1 MTGMTATA
9 DRFINAF
16 DNALRT
22 LHGVY
27 STQSRANPAGDLQ
40 EAELDESERKH
51 IAGLM
56 RVDHVGEICAQALY
70 QGQALTA
77 RDETT
82 RQHMLQAAAEETD
95 HLAWCDDRL
104 KELDSHTS
112 FLNPVWYAGSFAI
125 GAAAGLAGKGWNLGF
140 VVETERQVEAH
151 LEQHLNEIPEK
162 DQRSRVILQQMKDD
176 EVRHAENAEQAG
188 GKPLPPPIKDG
199 MRLAS
204 KLMTTAAYWV

>member
-1 MTGMTATA
+1 MFAVDHLITS
-9 DRFINAF
+9 F

-27 STQSRANPAGDLQ
+27 SSQSRPNPAGNMD
-40 EAELDESERKH
+40 EAELDDNERKH

-77 RDETT
+77 RDEKT
-82 RQHMLQAAAEETD
+82 RQHMLEAAAEETD

-104 KELDSHTS
+104 QELGSHTS
-112 FLNPVWYAGSFAI
+112 LLNPLWYAGSFAI

-151 LEQHLNEIPEK
+151 LDEHLQQLPEK
-162 DQRSRVILQQMKDD
+162 DRRSRIILQQMKED
-176 EVRHAENAEQAG
+176 EIRHADNAQHAG
-188 GKPLPPPIKDG
+188 GKPLPGPVKDG

-204 KLMTTAAYWV
+204 RIMTSFAYWV